1 MNAIATP
8 VSSLANLDAATL
20 TALAKVVGEAASAAR
35 DNLAVGDHAVD
46 SRVTIDVAGLVRV
59 GADFDQRIVA
69 KADPWLLL
77 GVALSHLNGVTV
89 ESIVEEALNTELSG
103 KDIKA
108 KADAAIAAVKAP
120 TVTACKGKVTTK
132 VTGSVVA

>member
-1 MNAIATP
+1 MNAIAN
-8 VSSLANLDAATL
+8 SAALNALNAVTL
-20 TALAKVVGEAASAAR
+20 TALAKVISEAASAAR
-35 DNLAVGDHAVD
+35 DSLDVGDHAVD
-46 SRVTIDVAGLVRV
+46 DRVTIDVAGTIRV
-59 GADFDQRIVA
+59 GEDYDQKIVA

-77 GVALSHLNGVTV
+77 GIALSHLNGVTI
-89 ESIVEEALNTELSG
+89 ESIVAEALNAEVSG

-120 TVTACKGKVTTK
+120 TLTACRGKVTLK